1 MKPTAGFTYNLVV
14 LFLYYSLLPSS
25 RDRFARRVDA
35 GHNRWFAMKYDVII
49 VGAGHSGIEASL
61 AAARMGASTLML
73 TLNLDHIGQMSCN
86 PAIGGI
92 GKGHLVREIDALG
105 GEMGLATDE
114 TGIQFRFLNTR
125 KGPAVRAR
133 RAQADKAAYR
143 ARSKRVLER
152 TANLQVRQASVERL
166 IVEDGAVRGVESQ
179 IGEVFEAPTVIL
191 TTGTFLKG
199 LVHIGMKN
207 YSAGRAGD
215 FAAMGLSDHLAQL
228 GFRIGRLKTGTCP
241 RLDARTIDYSALEIQ
256 PGDEPP
262 PPFSFRTERITQA
275 QIPCHLTFTN
285 LRTHEIIRGG
295 IDRSPMYS
303 GVIQSKGPRYC
314 PSVEDK
320 VMRFRDKE
328 RHQIFLEPEGRDTIE
343 VYPNGLSTSLP
354 LDVQLA
360 MVRSIAG
367 LEQAEIMRPGYA
379 IEYDFSDP
387 TQLTPSLETKL
398 VRGLFFA
405 GQING
410 TTGYEEAGAQGLIA
424 GINAALKVRGGPALI
439 LRRDQAYIGVMI
451 DDLVTRGIGGEPYR
465 MFTSR
470 AEYRLLL
477 REDNA
482 DRRLSHIGERLGLLD
497 ASAGARVRAKTEAVS
512 REIERLKS
520 ALIPASDEVN
530 SAIVAHGSTPIAQPV
545 RAIELLKRPEIGYDA
560 LIKMSGVTSTLNLDE
575 AAELETEIKYEG
587 YVRRQVE
594 AVERFARLEDTTI
607 PDWVDF
613 KVVMGLSTEVSERL
627 CAVRPRSLG
636 QAARMPG
643 ITPAAISILAVHIKS
658 RRDRNAR
665 AI

>member
-1 MKPTAGFTYNLVV
+1 
-14 LFLYYSLLPSS
+14 
-25 RDRFARRVDA
+25 
-35 GHNRWFAMKYDVII
+35 
-49 VGAGHSGIEASL
+49 
-61 AAARMGASTLML
+61 
-73 TLNLDHIGQMSCN
+73 
-86 PAIGGI
+86 
-92 GKGHLVREIDALG
+92 
-105 GEMGLATDE
+105 
-114 TGIQFRFLNTR
+114 R

-143 ARSKRVLER
+143 ARAKRVLER
-152 TANLQVRQASVERL
+152 TANLQMRQASVERL
-166 IVEDGAVRGVESQ
+166 IVADGAVRGVESQ
-179 IGEVFEAPTVIL
+179 IGEVFEGRVVIL

-199 LVHIGMKN
+199 LVHIGLKN

-215 FAAMGLSDHLAQL
+215 FAVMGLSGHLADL

-241 RLDARTIDYSALEIQ
+241 RLDARTIYYCALEIQ

-262 PPFSFRTERITQA
+262 PPFSFRTKRIA
-275 QIPCHLTFTN
+275 QSQLPCHLTFTN
-285 LRTHEIIRGG
+285 ARTHEVIRAN

-303 GVIQSKGPRYC
+303 GTIQSRGPRYC

-320 VMRFRDKE
+320 VMRFASKE
-328 RHQIFLEPEGRDTIE
+328 RHQIFLEPEGRDTVE

-360 MVRSIAG
+360 MVRSIGG
-367 LEQAEIMRPGYA
+367 LECAEIMRPGYA

-424 GINAALKVRGGPALI
+424 GINAVLAVRGEPALI

-470 AEYRLLL
+470 AAYRLLL

-482 DRRLSHIGERLGLLD
+482 DRRLSPT
-497 ASAGARVRAKTEAVS
+497 GARVRAKTEAVR

-520 ALIPASDEVN
+520 ALIPATDEVN
-530 SAIVAHGSTPIAQPV
+530 AAIAASGSTPIAQPV
-545 RAIELLKRPEIGYDA
+545 RAIELLKRPEIAYDTV
-560 LIKMSGVTSTLNLDE
+560 LKMGGVDSGLSLDE
-575 AAELETEIKYEG
+575 AAELETEVKYEG
-587 YVRRQVE
+587 YVRRQAD
-594 AVERFARLEDTTI
+594 AVERFSRLEDTAI

-613 KVVMGLSTEVSERL
+613 KGVMGLSTEVSERL
-627 CAVRPRSLG
+627 SAVRPRSLG

-643 ITPAAISILAVHIKS
+643 IT
-658 RRDRNAR
+658 
-665 AI
+665 

>member
-1 MKPTAGFTYNLVV
+1 
-14 LFLYYSLLPSS
+14 
-25 RDRFARRVDA
+25 
-35 GHNRWFAMKYDVII
+35 
-49 VGAGHSGIEASL
+49 
-61 AAARMGASTLML
+61 
-73 TLNLDHIGQMSCN
+73 
-86 PAIGGI
+86 
-92 GKGHLVREIDALG
+92 
-105 GEMGLATDE
+105 MGLAIDE

-133 RAQADKAAYR
+133 RAQADKAIYR
-143 ARSKRVLER
+143 ARSKRILER
-152 TANLQVRQASVERL
+152 TANLQIRQASVERL
-166 IVEDGAVRGVESQ
+166 LVEDGKVRGVESQ
-179 IGEVFEAPTVIL
+179 IGEVFEAPAVIL
-191 TTGTFLKG
+191 TTGTFLQG
-199 LVHIGMKN
+199 LVHIGLKN

-215 FAAMGLSDHLAQL
+215 FAAMGLSGALAEL
-228 GFRIGRLKTGTCP
+228 GFSIGRLKTGTCP
-241 RLDARTIDYSALEIQ
+241 RLDSRTIDYSELEIQ
-256 PGDEPP
+256 PGDVPP
-262 PPFSFRTERITQA
+262 PPFSFRTERITRE
-275 QIPCHLTFTN
+275 QIPCHLTYTN
-285 LRTHEIIRGG
+285 SRTHEIIRAG
-295 IDRSPMYS
+295 IDRSPIYS

-328 RHQIFLEPEGRDTIE
+328 RHQIFLEPEGRDTVE

-398 VRGLFFA
+398 IGGLFFA

-410 TTGYEEAGAQGLIA
+410 TTGYEEAAGQGLIA
-424 GINAALKVRGGPALI
+424 GINAALYVRNELALI

-482 DRRLSHIGERLGLLD
+482 DRRLSPIGERLGLLD
-497 ASAGARVRAKTEAVS
+497 ASAGARVRAKTEAVR
-512 REIERLKS
+512 REIERLTS
-520 ALIPASDEVN
+520 APVAPSEEVN
-530 SAIVAHGSTPIAQPV
+530 AILVGAGSTAITQTT
-545 RAIELLKRPEIGYDA
+545 RALEILKRPEIDYE
-560 LIKMSGVTSTLNLDE
+560 TLLKIERLDSLGGLDRDE
-575 AAELETEIKYEG
+575 AAELETEVKYEG
-587 YVRRQVE
+587 YVRRQAE
-594 AVERFARLEDTTI
+594 AIERFKRMEDTEI
-607 PDWVDF
+607 PDWLDF
-613 KVVMGLSTEVSERL
+613 SGITGLSTEVSERL
-627 CAVRPRSLG
+627 TRVRPRSLG

-658 RRDRNAR
+658 RRDRNAH